1 MRMDFLTWPHWA
13 GVIHEGFRTPPL
25 SPAVAAKADLNP
37 RGSARVR
44 RHWKSRLADGA
55 RSDSGG
61 GLFGSV
67 RSAYPAC
74 RCNHMD
80 CRYVTDSVTLRIV
93 IKTFR
98 HKGLAAL
105 FETGNARK
113 VQPKHAKRLNLIL
126 TALNAATQAAQM
138 AMPGMRFHPLHGDRY
153 SVWVDENYRV
163 TFRFQGGHAYEVDY
177 EDYH

>member
-1 MRMDFLTWPHWA
+1 MRTRSLRVRPYQSGALLT
-13 GVIHEGFRTPPL
+13 FRAARHASTLPPL
-25 SPAVAAKADLNP
+25 E
-37 RGSARVR
+37 
-44 RHWKSRLADGA
+44 SRLSVGGTFGFAFAFGTVRFAHLA
-55 RSDSGG
+55 RRIPLRNQLGC
-61 GLFGSV
+61 
-67 RSAYPAC
+67 AT
-74 RCNHMD
+74 
-80 CRYVTDSVTLRIV
+80 VTDSVTLRIV

-105 FETGNARK
+105 FESGNAHK

-138 AMPGMRFHPLHGDRY
+138 AMPGMRFHPLHGNRY

-163 TFRFQGGHAYEVDY
+163 TFRFDGGHAYEVDY